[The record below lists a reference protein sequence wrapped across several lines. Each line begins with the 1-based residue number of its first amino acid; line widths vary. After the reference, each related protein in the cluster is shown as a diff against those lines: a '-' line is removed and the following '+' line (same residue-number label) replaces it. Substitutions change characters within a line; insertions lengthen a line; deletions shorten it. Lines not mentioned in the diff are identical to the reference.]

1 MAGERREAVIGAMD
15 LAQLQ
20 ANKAALTA
28 ELRVAATKRKT
39 YEASLGGVLSGAS
52 DAIKGV
58 LTVLPEA
65 AWRGKMVDYDAT
77 TPAGVLAGAGADTAW
92 PQDARELAA
101 ALATTNAR
109 IESLAAES
117 KKKEETAAVEAV
129 KASGSTQPTTPA
141 EYYAKLVQVYKDCDV
156 KGRGLPASSD
166 AAEIARANKWTQDQL
181 QFLASIPV
189 DMRLQIIQFGL
200 QGDRWQEDFK

>member
-28 ELRVAATKRKT
+28 ELHVAATKRKT

-58 LTVLPEA
+58 FTALPEA

-77 TPAGVLAGAGADTAW
+77 TSSGVLAGADTAW
-92 PQDARELAA
+92 SQDARELAA
-101 ALATTNAR
+101 ALAATNAR